1 MVGLLN
7 STTSTIYTFTLPQL
21 WGWIL
26 GIAGGIT
33 CISGAVAVIIKM
45 VNRAKEPDKKQ
56 NEKLDAHEKE
66 FETINRKL
74 EADKEVL
81 EIYKSRILSL
91 EEHQKEQDIILEEHS
106 HKVALTEKR
115 LEKNDHGLAVVMQ
128 ALLALLSHSLDGNAV
143 EPMQKAKAAL
153 EDYLING

>member
-1 MVGLLN
+1 MFALLEIAQPTVYSFTVG
-7 STTSTIYTFTLPQL
+7 QL
-21 WGWIL
+21 WGQIL

-33 CISGAVAVIIKM
+33 CISGAIAVIIKM

-66 FETINRKL
+66 FESINRKL
-74 EADKEVL
+74 SADKEIL
-81 EIYKSRILSL
+81 DIYKNKILSL
-91 EEHQKEQDIILEEHS
+91 EEHQKEQDITLEEHS
-106 HKVALTEKR
+106 RKVAAAEQR

-153 EDYLING
+153 ENYLING